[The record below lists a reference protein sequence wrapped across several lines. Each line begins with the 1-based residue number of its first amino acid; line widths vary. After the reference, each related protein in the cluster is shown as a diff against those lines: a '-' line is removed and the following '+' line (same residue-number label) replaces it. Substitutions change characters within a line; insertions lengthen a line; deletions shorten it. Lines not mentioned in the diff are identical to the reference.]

1 MSERRTMMQAI
12 RVHETGDPDVL
23 KLEEVAVPEPGPG
36 QVRVKIEAVGV
47 NFTEV
52 YSRKGW
58 YKTPLPATPGSE
70 AAGVVDA
77 LGEGVTDYAVGQ
89 RVASV
94 AFAGAYAQFALCDAA
109 HLIAIP
115 DGVETRVAAAVLL
128 QGMTAHYLSHSTFP
142 LQAGQ
147 VALVHAAG
155 GATGQLLVQ
164 MAKRLGARILGT
176 AGSEAKAALARE
188 AGADDVI
195 LYTQTDFAAE
205 ARRLTG
211 GAGVNVVYDSVG
223 KDTFDGSVASLRI
236 RGTLVLFGQSS
247 GPVPPFDPQVLNA
260 KGSLYLTRPTLVHYL
275 ITREELLWRANDIFS
290 WIASS
295 DLRVRIDTS
304 FPLADAAEAHRYLEA
319 RKTQGKVLLLP

>member
-1 MSERRTMMQAI
+1 MQAI
-12 RVHETGDPDVL
+12 RVHEIGEPAVL
-23 KLEEVAVPEPGPG
+23 KLEDVALPEPGHG

-58 YKTPLPATPGSE
+58 YKAPLPATPGSE

-77 LGEGVTDYAVGQ
+77 LGEGVTEFSTGQ

-94 AFAGAYAQFALCDAA
+94 AFSGAYAQFALCDASR
-109 HLIAIP
+109 LIAIP
-115 DGVETRVAAAVLL
+115 EGVETRVAAAALL

-155 GATGQLLVQ
+155 GATGQLLAQ
-164 MAKRLGARILGT
+164 MAKRLGARVLGT

-188 AGADDVI
+188 AGAEEVI
-195 LYTQTDFAAE
+195 LYGQADFAAE

-211 GAGVNVVYDSVG
+211 GAGVHVVYDSVG
-223 KDTFDGSVASLRI
+223 KDTFDGSINSLRI

-260 KGSLYLTRPTLVHYL
+260 KGSLYLTRPTLGHYM
-275 ITREELLWRANDIFS
+275 ITREELLWRANDVFS
-290 WIASS
+290 WIASGE
-295 DLRVRIDTS
+295 LRVRIDTS